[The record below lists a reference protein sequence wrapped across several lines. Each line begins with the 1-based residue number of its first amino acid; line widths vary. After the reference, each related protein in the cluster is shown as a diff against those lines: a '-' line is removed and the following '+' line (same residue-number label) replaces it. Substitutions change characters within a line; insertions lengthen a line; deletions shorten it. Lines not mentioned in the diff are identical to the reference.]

1 MDEMEM
7 DEGQD
12 LVGMNLQK
20 LFDWMTESYEKYMK
34 FDDGALQEIDQSLL
48 SEIHERQER
57 QKIEN
62 AEKRN
67 V

>member
-1 MDEMEM
+1 MEM

-34 FDDGALQEIDQSLL
+34 FDDSALQEIDQSLL